1 MGAPGRVA
9 LSGGQALKRLLDV
22 FAGGPL
28 MAHIGH
34 DPEADTWSLAYAPTW
49 LEKPSSFP
57 LSPSLPL
64 APPGR
69 GYDSR
74 SIKRFI
80 EHLLPEGQA
89 LDVAVTSNGLAKSNV
104 FGLIRALGSETAG
117 VLRFRDAQA
126 PIAVEAAEHGMR
138 EIPIAELDARMA
150 DRDVPFTI
158 WDGKVRM
165 SVAGVQDKLLVY
177 LDAPLDRGGRLF
189 LVDGPR
195 LASTHILKPDLGQS
209 RLPHLAVN
217 EHFCMTL
224 ARHIGLPAAQVELL
238 RTPRPVLVVRRFD
251 RTVQVQGDAVS
262 VDRLHIVDACQAC
275 DLPVS
280 FKYERNLGNGP
291 EVRNIRDGMSFE
303 RLFALADL
311 TSNKA
316 AARLTM
322 LRWALFQFL
331 IGNSDAHGKNF
342 SLFVRPGGYLEPAPW
357 YDLVSVVQYAHF
369 DTDLAMAFGDAFTFN
384 EIKPFALAD
393 FAVRCAVDRK
403 LMRREAQRLASAA
416 TRAAFEL
423 ARSNDYQDDER
434 EFVAR
439 LAAFIGRQAQRLAEL
454 AREAAE
460 IPAGLL

>member
-1 MGAPGRVA
+1 MGAPGQVGRA
-9 LSGGQALKRLLDV
+9 GGQVLNRMLDV
-22 FAGGPL
+22 FAGEPL

-34 DPEADTWSLAYAPTW
+34 VPEADTWSLAYAGTW
-49 LEKPSSFP
+49 LELPSAFP
-57 LSPSLPL
+57 LSPALPL
-64 APPGR
+64 TPPGQA
-69 GYDSR
+69 YDSR

-80 EHLLPEGQA
+80 EHLLPEGHA

-126 PIAVEAAEHGMR
+126 HIAVDPAGHAMR
-138 EIPIAELDARMA
+138 EIPIAELDARIA
-150 DRDVPFTI
+150 DRDIPFTI

-177 LDAPLDRGGRLF
+177 LDAPLDQGGRLF

-195 LASTHILKPDLGQS
+195 LASTHILKPDLGQP

-224 ARHIGLPAAQVELL
+224 ARRIGLPAAPVELL

-251 RTVQVQGDAVS
+251 RSVQGQGDALK

-280 FKYERNLGNGP
+280 FKYERNLGNGAD
-291 EVRNIRDGMSFE
+291 VRNIRDGMSFE
-303 RLFALADL
+303 RLFTLADL
-311 TSNKA
+311 AGNKV
-316 AARLTM
+316 AARLAM

-342 SLFVRPGGYLEPAPW
+342 SFFVRPGGYLEPAPW
-357 YDLVSVVQYAHF
+357 YDLVSALQYAHF
-369 DTDLAMAFGDAFTFN
+369 DTDLAMAFGDAFTFD
-384 EIKPFALAD
+384 EIKAFALAD
-393 FAVRCAVDRK
+393 FAMRCGIDRK
-403 LMRREAQRLASAA
+403 LMRREAQRLANAA
-416 TRAAFEL
+416 SKALVEL
-423 ARSNDYQDDER
+423 AQSNDYRDDER
-434 EFVAR
+434 EFVAS
-439 LAAFIGRQAQRLAEL
+439 LAAFVSRQAERLAGL

-460 IPAGLL
+460 IPAALL

>member
-1 MGAPGRVA
+1 VGAPGRVKGA
-9 LSGGQALKRLLDV
+9 RGQALNHLLDV
-22 FAGGPL
+22 FAGEPL

-34 DPEADTWSLAYAPTW
+34 DPEADTWSLAYAGSW
-49 LEKPSSFP
+49 LETPFSFP

-64 APPGR
+64 APPER

-80 EHLLPEGQA
+80 EHLLPEEQA
-89 LDVAVTSNGLAKSNV
+89 LDVAVASNGLAKSNV

-138 EIPIAELDARMA
+138 EIPIAELDARIA

-158 WDGKVRM
+158 WDGKMRM

-189 LVDGPR
+189 LVDGPP

-209 RLPHLAVN
+209 GLPHLAVN

-224 ARHIGLPAAQVELL
+224 ARRIGLPVAQVELL

-251 RTVQVQGDAVS
+251 RTVQEQGDAVT
-262 VDRLHIVDACQAC
+262 VDRLHIVDACQTC

-342 SLFVRPGGYLEPAPW
+342 SFFVMPHGYLEPAPW
-357 YDLVSVVQYAHF
+357 YDLVSVMQYAHF
-369 DTDLAMAFGDAFTFN
+369 DTDLAMAFGDAFTFD

-393 FAVRCAVDRK
+393 FAVRCGIDRK
-403 LMRREAQRLASAA
+403 LMRREAQRLAGAA
-416 TRAAFEL
+416 TRVAFEL
-423 ARSNDYQDDER
+423 THSNDYRDDER
-434 EFVAR
+434 EFVAS

-454 AREAAE
+454 AHEAAE

>member
-1 MGAPGRVA
+1 MN
-9 LSGGQALKRLLDV
+9 RLLDV
-22 FAGGPL
+22 FAGEPL

-34 DPEADTWSLAYAPTW
+34 DPEADTWSLAYAGSW
-49 LEKPSSFP
+49 LERPSAFP

-64 APPGR
+64 TPPGR

-80 EHLLPEGQA
+80 EHLLPEGHA
-89 LDVAVTSNGLAKSNV
+89 LDVAVASNGLARSNV

-126 PIAVEAAEHGMR
+126 RIAMEAAEHGMR
-138 EIPIAELDARMA
+138 EIPIGELDARIA

-177 LDAPLDRGGRLF
+177 LNAPLDRGGRLF

-195 LASTHILKPDLGQS
+195 LASTHILKPDLGQP

-224 ARHIGLPAAQVELL
+224 AHRIGLPAAPVDLL

-251 RTVQVQGDAVS
+251 RAVQEQDDAVR

-303 RLFALADL
+303 RLFALAHQAG
-311 TSNKA
+311 NKV

-342 SLFVRPGGYLEPAPW
+342 SFFVRTGGYLEPAPW
-357 YDLVSVVQYAHF
+357 YDLVSVVQYGHF
-369 DTDLAMAFGDAFTFN
+369 DTDLAMAFGDAFKLD
-384 EIKPFALAD
+384 EITPFALAD
-393 FAVRCAVDRK
+393 FAVRCGVDRK

-416 TRAAFEL
+416 DKAAFEL
-423 ARSNDYQDDER
+423 THSNDYRDDER
-434 EFVAR
+434 AFVAR
-439 LAAFIGRQAQRLAEL
+439 LAAFIGRQARRLAEL
-454 AREAAE
+454 TREAAQ